1 MTYRFEL
8 VRGHLRIVDVT
19 VCKVTPIILHGV
31 VSPEPSSGMGGAYAS
46 LLHESA
52 QSLEIEGGGGPLL
65 FRVGPS
71 GDRVLGTA
79 RRQGSLAHKEAYS
92 RWTLKGAYFLRSLRW
107 S

>member
-1 MTYRFEL
+1 MTYRLEF
-8 VRGHLRIVDVT
+8 VRGYLRIVDVT

-52 QSLEIEGGGGPLL
+52 HSLEIKGGGVPLL